1 MLGFGC
7 SQDIPTWFEPRKI
20 KDMSDK
26 AKILI
31 VEDETAIRTGLVDI
45 FVFHGYE
52 VDFAENGEDGLA
64 KALSGLF
71 DLILLDVMLPGIN
84 GFEICNRIR
93 QQDRHQAVIMLT
105 AKTNDEDIIQ
115 GLTLGADDYVS
126 KPFSV
131 TQLVLRVQ
139 AVLRRTRVGE
149 ALDREMRLTNG
160 LVIDSENLSAGDDIV
175 FTRREMD
182 VLLYLYSQAGRPVP
196 REELL
201 VKVWGYANDME
212 IETRTVDIHIAKLR
226 RKIEIDPSNPRA
238 IITVRGAGY
247 RLLVEDSQ
255 NSLDPQ
261 L

>member
-1 MLGFGC
+1 
-7 SQDIPTWFEPRKI
+7 
-20 KDMSDK
+20 MSKGISNK

-31 VEDETAIRTGLVDI
+31 VEDETAIRTGLVDV
-45 FVFHGYE
+45 FVFHGYD
-52 VDFAENGEDGLA
+52 VDFAEHGEEGLN
-64 KALSGLF
+64 KALSGLY

-93 QQDRHQAVIMLT
+93 QQDRQQAVIMLT
-105 AKTNDEDIIQ
+105 AKTSDEDIIQ

-139 AVLRRTRVGE
+139 AVLRRSRVGE
-149 ALDREMRLTNG
+149 MLDRELRLANG
-160 LVIDSENLSAGDDIV
+160 LIIDSENLCAQDIV

-182 VLLYLYSQAGRPVP
+182 VLLYLYSQADRPVS

-201 VKVWGYANDME
+201 VKVWGYASDME
-212 IETRTVDIHIAKLR
+212 IETRTVDIHIAKIR
-226 RKIEIDPSNPRA
+226 RKIEADSSKPES

-247 RLLVEDSQ
+247 RLMIENKPNLQDR
-255 NSLDPQ
+255 
-261 L
+261 

>member
-1 MLGFGC
+1 M
-7 SQDIPTWFEPRKI
+7 T
-20 KDMSDK
+20 DK

-31 VEDETAIRTGLVDI
+31 VEDETAIRTGLVDV

-52 VDFAENGEDGLA
+52 VDFAENGEEGLR
-64 KALSGLF
+64 KSLSGLF

-84 GFEICNRIR
+84 GFEICDRIR
-93 QQDRHQAVIMLT
+93 QQDRQQAVIMLT

-139 AVLRRTRVGE
+139 AVLRRTGVGE
-149 ALDREMRLTNG
+149 SVDRELTLANG
-160 LVIDSENLSAGDDIV
+160 LVIDSENLSADGDIV

-182 VLLYLYSQAGRPVP
+182 VLRYLYSQAGRPVP

-201 VKVWGYANDME
+201 VKVWGYANEME

-226 RKIEIDPSNPRA
+226 RKIETVPSNPETLV
-238 IITVRGAGY
+238 TVRGAGY
-247 RLLVEDSQ
+247 RLMIQ
-255 NSLDPQ
+255 NPEEMQDG
-261 L
+261 